1 MRSACFKLKFK
12 RLVFKWKRC
21 VSKPGVWLVWGVAG
35 ETNKLWEKRFVSGP
49 EINVS
54 KPWERLV
61 SGSGNNVF
69 EPEKFVFRPE
79 SNVSETG
86 QEN

>member
-1 MRSACFKLKFK
+1 MEKVCFETRGLAG
-12 RLVFKWKRC
+12 LV
-21 VSKPGVWLVWGVAG
+21 VWV
-35 ETNKLWEKRFVSGP
+35 VSGP
-49 EINVS
+49 ETNVS
-54 KPWERLV
+54 DPWERLV
-61 SGSGNNVF
+61 SGSGNKGL